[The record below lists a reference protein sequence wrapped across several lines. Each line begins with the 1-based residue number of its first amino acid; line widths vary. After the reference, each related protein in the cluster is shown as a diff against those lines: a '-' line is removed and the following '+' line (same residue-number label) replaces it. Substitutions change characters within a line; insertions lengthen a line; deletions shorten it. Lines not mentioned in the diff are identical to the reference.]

1 MNLEA
6 VHAQAEPTEDATMME
21 YNRQPNIQE
30 AVETSKEI
38 TDQILKNAIAA
49 RKVEEIKRECTQY
62 PRVRTIRSTALKDH
76 AKQDQDDVPMLDVN
90 VDVTLNKP
98 KPTDFEEKVA
108 APKYIKPF
116 SANRTQEWDP
126 LQSGP
131 EFCELS
137 LWVLLL

>member
-1 MNLEA
+1 
-6 VHAQAEPTEDATMME
+6 
-21 YNRQPNIQE
+21 
-30 AVETSKEI
+30 
-38 TDQILKNAIAA
+38 
-49 RKVEEIKRECTQY
+49 
-62 PRVRTIRSTALKDH
+62 
-76 AKQDQDDVPMLDVN
+76 MLDVN

-131 EFCELS
+131 EFCMACYRVGNEVVTPIAKLLPGELS